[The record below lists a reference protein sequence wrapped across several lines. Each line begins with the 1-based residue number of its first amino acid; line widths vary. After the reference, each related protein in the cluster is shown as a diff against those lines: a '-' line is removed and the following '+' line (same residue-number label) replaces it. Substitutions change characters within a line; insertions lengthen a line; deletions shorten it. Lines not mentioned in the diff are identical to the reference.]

1 MDARLRG
8 LRGLVHDA
16 IEVIT
21 DLVQETHEGEA
32 KRVVDVLSHA
42 EPLGEGAQRVD
53 SVRKAIASLVFD
65 NVRLVNRGVQ
75 EVTDLASDVV
85 ERVLPKPLVEGLTE
99 KLDKGVPALGAIAD
113 NAQSALNALVG
124 DFLAARTNGLAI
136 PMAFAHTGSPYA
148 LERETLA
155 RMLPAATPKL
165 AVFVHG
171 LGCNESAWRI
181 GAELVYGDKDANY
194 GMFLARD
201 LGFTPLYLRYNTGL
215 HISQNGRE
223 LARLLD
229 ELVDAYPVPVHEI
242 ALIGHSMGGLV
253 ARSAAHYAAQEQRR
267 WRAQL
272 KHVLCIGSP
281 HFGAPLEKASNLL
294 ASLLGMV
301 DVPGT
306 QVPRKVL
313 NARSAGIKD
322 LRFGYI
328 ADEDW
333 TDNDPDLCLTDS
345 THDVPLLDGVSY
357 AFIAASLLAEGER
370 GGDLLGD
377 MIVRLPSASGRGEGP
392 RQLEFQLGHVVYGV
406 SHIALLNHPD
416 VYTQVKA
423 FLGDQIGTPL
433 PGTSVSVAADSE
445 SRLTES

>member
-21 DLVQETHEGEA
+21 DLVQETQEGEA

-42 EPLGEGAQRVD
+42 EPLGDPAQRVD
-53 SVRKAIASLVFD
+53 GERKAVASLVFD
-65 NVRLVNRGVQ
+65 SVRLVNRSVQ
-75 EVTDLASDVV
+75 EVTDLASDAL
-85 ERVLPKPLVEGLTE
+85 ERALPKELLEGVAE
-99 KLDKGVPALGAIAD
+99 RLDKGLGPALGAAAD
-113 NAQSALNALVG
+113 DAQSALNALVG
-124 DFLAARTNGLAI
+124 DFLAARANGLAI
-136 PMAFAHTGSPYA
+136 PMSFVDAGAAYA
-148 LERETLA
+148 PEREALA
-155 RMLPAATPKL
+155 RLFPAGTPKL

-171 LGCNESAWRI
+171 LGCNESAWRF
-181 GAELVYGDKDANY
+181 GAELVYGDKEANY
-194 GMFLARD
+194 GAFLARD

-223 LARLLD
+223 LARLL
-229 ELVDAYPVPVHEI
+229 EQLVDAYPVPVQEI

-253 ARSAAHYAAQEQRR
+253 VRSAAHYAAQEQCR
-267 WRAQL
+267 WRARL

-281 HFGAPLEKASNLL
+281 HQGAPLEKAGNLL
-294 ASLLGMV
+294 SSLLGMV

-333 TDNDPDLCLTDS
+333 TDKDPDAMLTDGAQ
-345 THDVPLLDGVSY
+345 DVPLLDGVSY

-377 MIVRLPSASGRGEGP
+377 MLVRLPSASGRGEGT

-406 SHIALLNHPD
+406 SHIGLLNHPD

-423 FLGDQIGTPL
+423 FLDDRLGTPL
-433 PGTSVSVAADSE
+433 PGPAPTP
-445 SRLTES
+445 